1 MALEIR
7 IMKITVKVMVIIL
20 DFLFLKN
27 INIILFINY
36 FNNKVFQKQKSA
48 QN

>member
-7 IMKITVKVMVIIL
+7 IEKITVRVMVIIF
-20 DFLFLKN
+20 DFLFLEN
-27 INIILFINY
+27 INIILFVNY